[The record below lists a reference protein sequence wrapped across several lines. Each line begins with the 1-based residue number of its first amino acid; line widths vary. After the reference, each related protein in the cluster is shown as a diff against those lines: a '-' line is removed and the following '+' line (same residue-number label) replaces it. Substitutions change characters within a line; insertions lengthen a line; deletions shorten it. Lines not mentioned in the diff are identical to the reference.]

1 MAKEKH
7 MKITDQT
14 EEVAEVAEVAEVTQ
28 RSALVFPRLVFISP
42 GKQQLAHGKT
52 YDYSLVVDEAE
63 YDDAIASGFSATVP
77 EAIAAAEE
85 K

>member
-1 MAKEKH
+1 MAKEKPV
-7 MKITDQT
+7 KITDQT
-14 EEVAEVAEVAEVTQ
+14 EEVAKVAEDAQ